1 MNRRI
6 AIYGASLASLLF
18 AAGLTTASAKPM
30 TLVTSLAT
38 LPAANSDVYP
48 ASASPLGKSYGDW
61 SVAYWQ
67 WALGIPYA
75 SNPWANDSTGDFAGV
90 NQGGPVWFLG
100 GSLGDS
106 FTRDF
111 TVPAGKAL
119 FLPVHQWI
127 FGATVFDCDPSV
139 PGVPCDVPT
148 LRASA
153 ASAADQATHLEVYV
167 DGRAV
172 NDLFDYRF
180 TSPSSFSVTLPDGSV
195 PTEFGAGLAA
205 GTYGPHVSDGYYLIL
220 KKLSVGS
227 HVIFVHVESDLGI
240 VYDQTYNIDVV
251 PQAVR

>member
-6 AIYGASLASLLF
+6 AMYGVTLASLLL
-18 AAGLTTASAKPM
+18 AAGWSTASARAA
-30 TLVTSLAT
+30 TLVPTT
-38 LPAANSDVYP
+38 NGDVYS
-48 ASASPLGKSYGDW
+48 ASATPLGKSYGEW

-75 SNPWANDSTGDFAGV
+75 SNPWANDPTGDFAGV
-90 NQGGPVWFLG
+90 NQSGPVWFLG

-106 FTRDF
+106 FTRDV
-111 TVPAGKAL
+111 TVPSGKAI
-119 FLPVHQWI
+119 FLPVHQWV
-127 FGATVFDCDPSV
+127 FGATIFDCEPSV

-153 ASAADQATHLEVYV
+153 AFAADQATHLEVYV

-172 NDLFDYRF
+172 TDLFDFRV
-180 TSPSSFSVTLPDGSV
+180 TSPSSFDVTLPDGSV

-205 GTYGPHVSDGYYLIL
+205 GTYGPHVSDGYYLML

-227 HVIFVHVESDLGI
+227 HVVFVHVESDLGI
-240 VYDQTYNIDVV
+240 VYDQTYNIEVV
-251 PQAVR
+251 PQGVR